1 MDTKNPKTARLRP
14 YDVQTPKSKTA
25 YLLGRYAGLYA
36 YKTDSVADF
45 DLSRFTVAD
54 ERRRFI
60 ATIYHWIEGRPS
72 LQEKRY
78 VTALNIAV
86 PFVKVDNFVSDPF
99 DLNDCKKWYEHE
111 IARQEARTELLNT
124 LHNLTARIYDLCDAL
139 GIAPSA
145 LKKIVDMEY
154 LPSLDIESC
163 LNAGFNSLVDAGF
176 VFLEPDEIPRGPE
189 NAAYFE
195 RSEITQARALF
206 LAQWQEEY
214 RRLLCMT
221 PQERD
226 REFAIIGV

>member
-1 MDTKNPKTARLRP
+1 MEVKSKKTAYLRP

-36 YKTDSVADF
+36 YKTDSVNDF

-60 ATIYHWIEGRPS
+60 ATIYHWLEGRPN
-72 LQEKRY
+72 LQDKRY
-78 VTALNIAV
+78 FTALNIAV
-86 PFVKVDNFVSDPF
+86 PFVKIDNFVHDPF
-99 DLNDCKKWYEHE
+99 DLNECQKWFEHE

-124 LHNLTARIYDLCDAL
+124 LHNLSWRIYDMCDDL
-139 GIAPSA
+139 GIVPGA

-176 VFLEPDEIPRGPE
+176 VFLEPEEIPRGPS

-195 RSEITQARALF
+195 GPEIVQARALF

-214 RRLLCMT
+214 RRLLRMS

-226 REFAIIGV
+226 REYATIGV